1 MFRLWLL
8 SMALTAQAITPP
20 SGTGPTAGPMAAQT
34 LSSAWIEAQANR
46 TRMKVA
52 PSFKREPAYVRPED
66 ARSRG
71 EFGTVVL
78 SAIIGKDGRVRE
90 ANVKISSRSASID
103 AAALASAP
111 SMLFEPAR
119 DANGNAL
126 DIVSK
131 ISLEYTQVDFH
142 GPRSLAQYRCD
153 QFVQDYDWWYR
164 TWPAGE
170 EDRIFKTLRGLVVI
184 SESKF
189 SAADFAA
196 EWKTAIEACRSEPGA
211 LMLDMLKPHGAFIR
225 GATGN
230 R

>member
-1 MFRLWLL
+1 MFKLLL
-8 SMALTAQAITPP
+8 SMVLAVQAVTPP
-20 SGTGPTAGPMAAQT
+20 SGTGLTAAPTPEQT
-34 LSSAWIEAQANR
+34 FSSAWLAAQANR

-52 PSFKREPAYVRPED
+52 PSFKHEPAYVRPED

-90 ANVKISSRSASID
+90 ASVKISSRSASID
-103 AAALASAP
+103 AAALASVP

-119 DANGNAL
+119 DADGNAM
-126 DIVSK
+126 DIVSR

-142 GPRSLAQYRCD
+142 GPRSLAQYRCE
-153 QFVQDYDWWYR
+153 QFVRDYDWWYR
-164 TWPAGE
+164 TWPADE
-170 EDRIFKTLRGLVVI
+170 EDRIFKTLRGVVVI
-184 SESKF
+184 SEPKF
-189 SAADFAA
+189 SASDFAA
-196 EWKTAIEACRSEPGA
+196 EWKAAIEACRAAPTAS
-211 LMLDMLKPHGAFIR
+211 MLDMLKPHGPFIR

>member
-8 SMALTAQAITPP
+8 SMALTVQATTPP
-20 SGTGPTAGPMAAQT
+20 SGTDPTAGPMPAQT
-34 LSSAWIEAQANR
+34 LSAAWVAAQANR
-46 TRMKVA
+46 ARMKVA

-78 SAIIGKDGRVRE
+78 SAIIGEDGRVRE
-90 ANVKISSRSASID
+90 AGVKISSRSASID
-103 AAALASAP
+103 AAALASVP
-111 SMLFEPAR
+111 TMLFEPAR
-119 DANGNAL
+119 DADGNAL
-126 DIVSK
+126 DIVST

-153 QFVQDYDWWYR
+153 QFVHDYDWWYR

-170 EDRIFKTLRGLVVI
+170 EDRIFKTLRGIVVI

-189 SAADFAA
+189 SASDFAA
-196 EWKTAIEACRSEPGA
+196 EWKAAIEACRGAPGA
-211 LMLDMLKPHGAFIR
+211 LMLDMMKPHGKFIR
-225 GATGN
+225 GMIGKG
-230 R
+230 